1 MPRLR
6 RSDCA
11 APGIARRRRG
21 RGFEYRDPA
30 GERIDDPEALERI
43 SQLAIPPA
51 WREVWI
57 CMDSRG
63 HLQATGLD
71 AAGRKQYLYHP
82 RWRSHRDRL
91 KFDSMIAFGEAL
103 PRLRRRLAKDL
114 AVTSDRGR
122 GRASNSSGDRD
133 GARTPDGLSRE
144 RVLACSV
151 RLLDLGFFRIGSE
164 DYAERNE
171 SYGLTTMLKRHVS
184 IAEREVI
191 FDYVAKSGVR
201 RVQAIADPDVL
212 EVVAALKR
220 RRGAGQLLAYREG
233 RRWVEV
239 HAEDVN
245 AYIKLISG
253 GDFTA
258 KDFRTWN
265 ATVLA
270 AVALANAN
278 VDTGAE
284 DLQDGKEIK
293 PRGGEE
299 AKPES
304 RGKTK
309 SEERGEAKP
318 RGTAAKRMTATSRRR
333 VVNAAVKTVAA
344 YLGNTPAV
352 CRASYIDPR
361 VIDRY
366 QASVTIAPALERLPD
381 GPDLANPRTRARIEA
396 AVLELLADVP
406 ATKGD

>member
-1 MPRLR
+1 MDRAVPRLR

-21 RGFEYRDPA
+21 RGFEYRDPT
-30 GERIDDPEALERI
+30 GERIDDPKALERI

-51 WREVWI
+51 WRDVWI
-57 CMDSRG
+57 CMDSLG
-63 HLQATGLD
+63 HLQATGID

-91 KFDSMIAFGEAL
+91 KFDSMIAFGESL
-103 PRLRRRLAKDL
+103 PRLRRRLGKDL
-114 AVTSDRGR
+114 TAQPTTVGTSATKA
-122 GRASNSSGDRD
+122 AST
-133 GARTPDGLSRE
+133 AELPRE
-144 RVLACSV
+144 RVLACAV

-184 IAEREVI
+184 IAGEEVI

-220 RRGAGQLLAYREG
+220 RRGSGQLLTYRED
-233 RRWVEV
+233 RHWAEV

-245 AYIKLISG
+245 SYIKLISG

-270 AVALANAN
+270 AVALAGAG
-278 VDTGAE
+278 VGTGAE
-284 DLQDGKEIK
+284 GQDK
-293 PRGGEE
+293 
-299 AKPES
+299 AKP
-304 RGKTK
+304 KTK
-309 SEERGEAKP
+309 RP
-318 RGTAAKRMTATSRRR
+318 TATSRRR

-366 QASVTIAPALERLPD
+366 QAAVTIAPALERLPD
-381 GPDLANPRTRARIEA
+381 GPELANPRTRARIEA
-396 AVLELLADVP
+396 AVLELLADAP
-406 ATKGD
+406 AVKPD